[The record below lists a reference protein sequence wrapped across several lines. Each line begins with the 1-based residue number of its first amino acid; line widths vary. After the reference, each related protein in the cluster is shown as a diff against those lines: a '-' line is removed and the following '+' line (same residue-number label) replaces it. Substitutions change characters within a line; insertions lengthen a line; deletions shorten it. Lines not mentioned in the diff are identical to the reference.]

1 MSPLSKRQFLKT
13 LVGTTTLSAGLWAGL
28 EETLAKAAHLPSAA
42 LAQQEDFWAKIRAA
56 YPVTTDFIQ
65 LENGYYSL
73 AAQPVLDSYLQH
85 IRDVNTVS
93 SYYMRTRQF
102 TDKRESQKQL
112 ANLLG
117 CSSDELIITRNT
129 TESLDTVIAGLNWKA
144 GDEVIMAEQDYGAML
159 DMFKLQARRHGIV
172 NRTVSLPNHP
182 KSDEEIVSLYEKT
195 ITPKTRL
202 LMVCHMVNITGQ
214 ILPIRQ
220 IAEMTHKHG
229 VEVMVDGAHAF
240 GQLAFSIADLGGCDY
255 YASSLHKW
263 LGTPLG
269 AGILYVRQDKI
280 SALWP
285 LFADSSVADDDIR
298 KLNHTGT
305 HPVATDLAIQD
316 AIRFH
321 NGIGIERKEARLRYL
336 QHYWTDQVRNHPN
349 IVLNTPEALARSC
362 AIANVG
368 VAGKTPAEL
377 AKTLFEKYKIFTV
390 SIDSANVH
398 GVRVTPHLYT
408 TTAELDTFVRALKEL
423 AG

>member
-1 MSPLSKRQFLKT
+1 MASFSKRQFLKS
-13 LVGTTTLSAGLWAGL
+13 LVGTAALSTWAGL
-28 EETLAKAAHLPSAA
+28 DEALASTATTPSLVLAKR
-42 LAQQEDFWAKIRAA
+42 EDFWATIRAA

-73 AAQPVLDSYLQH
+73 AARPVMDSYLKH
-85 IRDVNTVS
+85 IQAVNSVS

-102 TDKRESQKQL
+102 DDKRVSQIQL
-112 ANLLG
+112 AKLLG
-117 CSSDELIITRNT
+117 CSPDELIITRNT
-129 TESLDTVIAGLNWKA
+129 TESLDTVIGGLHWKA
-144 GDEVIMAEQDYGAML
+144 GDEAIMAQQDYGAML

-172 NRTVSLPNHP
+172 NRVVSLPNNP
-182 KSDEEIVSLYEKT
+182 QSDAEIVSLYENA

-214 ILPIRQ
+214 ILPIRLLTDM
-220 IAEMTHKHG
+220 AHKHG
-229 VEVMVDGAHAF
+229 VEVLVDGAHAF
-240 GQLAFSIADLGGCDY
+240 GQLTFTMSDLGNVDY

-269 AGILYVRQDKI
+269 AGILYVRRDNI
-280 SALWP
+280 ANLWP
-285 LFADSSVADDDIR
+285 MFADSSVADTDIR

-316 AIRFH
+316 AIAFH
-321 NGIGIERKEARLRYL
+321 NSIGIERKEARLRYL
-336 QHYWTDQVRNHPN
+336 QRYWTDQVRLHPK
-349 IVLNTPEALARSC
+349 ITLNTPEAPARSC

-368 VAGKTPAEL
+368 VVGKTPAEL
-377 AKTLFEKYKIFTV
+377 AKVLFDKYRIFTV
-390 SIDSANVH
+390 AIDSPPVQ

-408 TTAELDTFVRALKEL
+408 KTAELDAFVRALKEL

>member
-1 MSPLSKRQFLKT
+1 MASLSKRQFIKS
-13 LVGTTTLSAGLWAGL
+13 LVGTAALSTWAGL
-28 EETLAKAAHLPSAA
+28 DQALASAA
-42 LAQQEDFWAKIRAA
+42 TTPSLILAQQEDFWATIRAA

-73 AAQPVLDSYLQH
+73 AARPVMDSYLKH
-85 IRDVNTVS
+85 IQVVNSVS

-102 TDKRESQKQL
+102 DDKRVSQTQL
-112 ANLLG
+112 ATLLG
-117 CSSDELIITRNT
+117 CSPEELIITRNT
-129 TESLDTVIAGLNWKA
+129 TESLDTVIGGLHWKA
-144 GDEVIMAEQDYGAML
+144 GDEAVMAQQDYGAML

-172 NRTVSLPNHP
+172 NRVVSLPNNP
-182 KSDEEIVSLYEKT
+182 QSDAEIVSLYEKA

-202 LMVCHMVNITGQ
+202 LMVCHLVNITGQ

-220 IAEMTHKHG
+220 ITDMAHKHG
-229 VEVMVDGAHAF
+229 VEVLVDGAHAF
-240 GQLAFSIADLGGCDY
+240 GQLNFTMSDLGNVDY

-269 AGILYVRQDKI
+269 AGILYVRRDNI
-280 SALWP
+280 ANLWP
-285 LFADSSVADDDIR
+285 LFADSSVADTDIR

-316 AIRFH
+316 AIAFH
-321 NGIGIERKEARLRYL
+321 NSIGIERKEARLRYL
-336 QHYWTDQVRNHPN
+336 QRYWTDQVRHHPN
-349 IVLNTPEALARSC
+349 IRLNTPDAPARSC

-368 VAGKTPAEL
+368 VAGKTSAEL
-377 AKTLFEKYKIFTV
+377 AKALFDTYKIFTV
-390 SIDSANVH
+390 AIDSPPVQ